1 MIKILDRY
9 LFKEMFFP
17 FLMGILLLTFLMLL
31 HQLVRLT
38 EWVSDKGISL
48 FTVSDLF
55 VRMLPSFFL
64 LTIPMATAF
73 ATILGFNRLSSD
85 HELTA
90 LSASGIPLLQV
101 FKSVFMFAIVSALLT
116 LLMGNLSAH
125 WGTSSFKSVAIK
137 MLKERIGVGLET
149 SRFTEIFPGLM
160 LYAESIVHSTGVD
173 SKDSAVDV
181 TKLERVFIYDGRSSR
196 KSQDVIVA
204 QSGFLMSNDGVIGLE
219 LQEGAIHTH
228 NRPMDQRIAFGTY
241 SLKMRTPLPQTS
253 VFEMERKDRDPVRA
267 QIALYKKY
275 SLAYAS
281 FLFCFLGIPLGMISG
296 KGGRLYP
303 FVAGIALIVLYYA
316 LYKAG
321 DYFFPLHGSTPE
333 WAAWVP
339 NFVLTPMTIILFFL
353 YANDIGFSKT
363 RN

>member
-149 SRFTEIFPGLM
+149 TRFTEIFPGLM
-160 LYAESIVHSTGVD
+160 IYAESIVHPRGVD
-173 SKDSAVDV
+173 SEGNSVDA
-181 TKLERVFIYDGRSSR
+181 TKLERVFIYDGRLR
-196 KSQDVIVA
+196 QNPPHVIA
-204 QSGFLMSNDGVIGLE
+204 AKSGFLMSNEGVIGLE
-219 LQEGAIHTH
+219 LQDGAIHTH
-228 NRPMDQRIAFGTY
+228 NHPIDQRISFRTY
-241 SLKMRTPLPQTS
+241 SLRMRPSLPKPSVLEMGSNDQETARIKM
-253 VFEMERKDRDPVRA
+253 
-267 QIALYKKY
+267 ALHKKY
-275 SLAYAS
+275 SLTYAS

-296 KGGRLYP
+296 KRGSLGP

-321 DYFFPLHGSTPE
+321 DYFFPFHGNAPE

-339 NFVLTPMTIILFFL
+339 NFVLTPITICLF
-353 YANDIGFSKT
+353 S
-363 RN
+363 RNLERN